1 MGRDFLESLGQDD
14 ILQQLTLNEIQIKT
28 RK

>member
-1 MGRDFLESLGQDD
+1 MGGDFLESLGQED